1 MRHTPK
7 QRLKRARDTS
17 LARVP
22 HVSIRDLNTANFP
35 AVAPSSSCSPHVCHP
50 LFTFRGSTV
59 RTLLHNVAL
68 DSKEVLQTV
77 SKRVWSQPPVSLP
90 REKVRGREHFMLL
103 SSATR
108 LQVPLLRRLRNLPPK
123 AEWVKDCASKMTV
136 CCLTPG
142 RALLR
147 MYFISPAECVCV
159 CGKWVCWMGRK
170 QSQLRVSIF
179 INFKVFRTP
188 HPFAFNNT
196 VPQST
201 LCVYF
206 PGFNWARMAITL
218 SEGNCTE
225 LSEWKSLQ

>member
-35 AVAPSSSCSPHVCHP
+35 AVAPSSSCSPHYCHP

-59 RTLLHNVAL
+59 RSLLHDVAL

-123 AEWVKDCASKMTV
+123 AEWVKGCASKMTV

-159 CGKWVCWMGRK
+159 CV
-170 QSQLRVSIF
+170 VSG
-179 INFKVFRTP
+179 
-188 HPFAFNNT
+188 
-196 VPQST
+196 
-201 LCVYF
+201 CV
-206 PGFNWARMAITL
+206 GWAG
-218 SEGNCTE
+218 S
-225 LSEWKSLQ
+225 SPS